1 MWHVLIQRRLLE
13 GRYNYDTIDGGM
25 PLGRR
30 TSLGQRTMH
39 ASAGESSIPLTAC
52 KGPNRNPDW
61 PTSTPDSAARAC
73 AELEMMSKAGLLR
86 ISSHCVC
93 AFSGLSRCVS

>member
-30 TSLGQRTMH
+30 ASLGQRTMH

-52 KGPNRNPDW
+52 TLTLWTSLIPNSASH
-61 PTSTPDSAARAC
+61 PTGAY
-73 AELEMMSKAGLLR
+73 G
-86 ISSHCVC
+86 
-93 AFSGLSRCVS
+93 